1 MELGTHGELN
11 DSGIDAKSTGPLA
24 RLFAHSLAP
33 LTRSLALDC
42 LLCSCPLL
50 HSLIRSLAQFT
61 PSLVGKRMIAWLFCL
76 CFFYFRPQGGAL
88 IYPPCNTPQNFSPC
102 SSNSK
107 HFCAPMLM
115 LMKKMALPN
124 TLFCHVDQL
133 DFFIGGLTV

>member
-1 MELGTHGELN
+1 MKEMVHCGPEKPRIQTEVLGHSLVRLHRSLVCLLRTARFARALVR
-11 DSGIDAKSTGPLA
+11 SLA
-24 RLFAHSLAP
+24 HFAHSLARG
-33 LTRSLALDC
+33 T
-42 LLCSCPLL
+42 
-50 HSLIRSLAQFT
+50 
-61 PSLVGKRMIAWLFCL
+61 VNMIAWLFCL
-76 CFFYFRPQGGAL
+76 CFFYFRPQGGTL
-88 IYPPCNTPQNFSPC
+88 IYPPCSTPQNFSPC